1 MPSSLE
7 SSRETIV
14 LQHPDTS
21 GITLALPTRASVKTE
36 KRRIIGMATSDV
48 VKDPAEK
55 GKLKLIILIAVAVL
69 LAIGLSVGATWYF
82 VSSPKSEPA
91 PVVDANIKLPAIYEP
106 MAPAF
111 VVNYNANGRQRY
123 MQVSM
128 TLQAR
133 DQNDLNAL
141 KVHMPVIRNNLVM
154 LFSGQTFDDLATP
167 VGQEILRQKA
177 TATVQEVAQKE
188 LGKVVVDQVLFT
200 NFVLQ

>member
-1 MPSSLE
+1 
-7 SSRETIV
+7 
-14 LQHPDTS
+14 
-21 GITLALPTRASVKTE
+21 
-36 KRRIIGMATSDV
+36 MATNDAV
-48 VKDPAEK
+48 NDTAGN

-69 LAIGLSVGATWYF
+69 LAVGLSVGATWY
-82 VSSPKSEPA
+82 VMHTPKTESA
-91 PVVDANIKLPAIYEP
+91 PVVESGIKPAAIYEA

-133 DQNDLNAL
+133 DAADLNAL

-154 LFSGQTFDDLATP
+154 LFSGQAFDDLATP

-177 TATVQEVAQKE
+177 TASVQAVAQKE

>member
-1 MPSSLE
+1 
-7 SSRETIV
+7 
-14 LQHPDTS
+14 
-21 GITLALPTRASVKTE
+21 
-36 KRRIIGMATSDV
+36 MAKSDA
-48 VKDPAEK
+48 VKDPAQK
-55 GKLKLIILIAVAVL
+55 GKLKLIILIVVALL
-69 LAIGLSVGATWYF
+69 LAIGVSVGATWYF
-82 VSSPKSEPA
+82 MHSAQNKPEAVIDPNVK
-91 PVVDANIKLPAIYEP
+91 VVAIYEA

-133 DQNDLNAL
+133 NQADLDAL

-154 LFSGQTFDDLATP
+154 LFSGQTFDSLATP
-167 VGQEILRQKA
+167 VGQEMLRQKA
-177 TATVQEVAQKE
+177 TASVQEVAQKE